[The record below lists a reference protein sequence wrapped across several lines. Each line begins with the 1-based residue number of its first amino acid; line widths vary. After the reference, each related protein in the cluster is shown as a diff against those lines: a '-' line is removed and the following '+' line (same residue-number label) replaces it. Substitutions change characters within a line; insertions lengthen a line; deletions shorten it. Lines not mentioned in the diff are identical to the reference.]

1 MWALLSYALS
11 LREHGCASNE
21 AVQRVTLAVL
31 RALTTRLQKCE
42 CTARHYP
49 QMWLRAST

>member
-11 LREHGCASNE
+11 LRVHGCAASE
-21 AVQRVTLAVL
+21 ALQGVTLAVL
-31 RALTTRLQKCE
+31 RALTTRLQKCGCNE
-42 CTARHYP
+42 LSYP